1 MLKEGDQA
9 PFVYACSPLFLLL
22 KTKTTWEWVSAFQV
36 QDTEFSGVG
45 LSSPVQ
51 QSHIPQMHMAPG
63 PPVFKALLLPQKLK
77 STP

>member
-9 PFVYACSPLFLLL
+9 LFVYAHFPFLGT

-51 QSHIPQMHMAPG
+51 QSHIPQMHMAIWTPSLQG
-63 PPVFKALLLPQKLK
+63 PPVATEIEVH
-77 STP
+77 S